1 MRRRAPNRAHLIEL
15 HPVTEP
21 SNLPGC
27 LGTGKASADDSDFS
41 AHANSLRHEQ
51 FKGVANESLK
61 VFAMDYGIEHSVL
74 QEELAALKSGGKF
87 LADGLFNHA
96 RPGKSGQSPG
106 LGDIQIA

>member
-1 MRRRAPNRAHLIEL
+1 MVRLIGLQRIAANDLCKPIRAMRRRAPNRAHLIEL

-74 QEELAALKSGGKF
+74 
-87 LADGLFNHA
+87 
-96 RPGKSGQSPG
+96 
-106 LGDIQIA
+106 